1 MVTAPQIS
9 LRNISLSFGGEP
21 VFDNLNLLIH
31 SHDRIALVGRNGSGK
46 STLLK
51 VLQGFVIQ
59 DEGERMLSKGLS
71 VGYLEQDP
79 NLSKFTT
86 LYDYVYSGVSES
98 NYHLVEMTRKS
109 LKIDL
114 GIYIS
119 DSSGGERRRAAL
131 TKLIA
136 GDHDLMLLD
145 EPTNHLDVEAIEW
158 LESELKSSSKSFV
171 IISHDRMFL
180 SNLTNDTVWVDRGKA
195 RRCSVGFGGFE
206 EWRDKVWQEEDDKI
220 HKLNRKI
227 MSESR
232 WAVEGIRARRKRNQ
246 RRVKNLQ
253 KLRDQKKSYI
263 PRVGKANMILAS
275 EKKSGQSVVD
285 AKNINKNFA
294 SKCIIRDFSIQIKQ
308 GDRIGIVGPNGIG
321 KTTLI
326 KILLGEVQPDL
337 GEIKL
342 GSNLII
348 AKFDQMREQLNLENS
363 LLQNLTDDPNIQNV
377 SKAGQILVRGK
388 SKHVAGYLKDFLFSE
403 AQLRSPVKSLS
414 GGEKARLL
422 LAKIMTKES
431 NLLILDE
438 PTNDL
443 DLETLDILQEVITE
457 YPGTVLL
464 ISHDRDFLNR
474 TVETSIVLTGQ
485 GKFLKI
491 AGSWIDYQS
500 LKIKN
505 NTPNKVKERI
515 NKKNLEEDL
524 STHSSKKTGYSFV
537 DKHRLEQLPILI
549 DRLEYEI
556 KKLENFLSDATLYL
570 EHPIKFEKASTA
582 LIERQ
587 TELKSLENEWFVL
600 EDKELSSGVY
610 RIREAKVLNSTIE
623 EMCNAKDQIRI
634 SKESYPV
641 GDVFGVD
648 IYEATHVNTDKQVYV
663 TASELLR

>member
-71 VGYLEQDP
+71 IGYLEQDP

-86 LYDYVYSGVSES
+86 LHDYVYSGVSES
-98 NYHLVEMTRKS
+98 NFHLIEMTRKS

-227 MSESR
+227 LSESR
-232 WAVEGIRARRKRNQ
+232 WAVEGISARRKRNQ
-246 RRVKNLQ
+246 GRLKNLQ
-253 KLRDQKKSYI
+253 KLRDQKNSYI

-275 EKKSGQSVVD
+275 EKKSGQLVID

-443 DLETLDILQEVITE
+443 DLETLDILQEVIAE

-474 TVETSIVLTGQ
+474 IVETSIILTGQ

-491 AGSWIDYQS
+491 AGSWNDYQS

-505 NTPNKVKERI
+505 STPNKVKEKI
-515 NKKNLEEDL
+515 NKKNSEET
-524 STHSSKKTGYSFV
+524 SNTQSSQKKGYSFV

-549 DRLEYEI
+549 ERLEYEI

-570 EHPIKFEKASTA
+570 EHPLKFEKASTA

-587 TELKSLENEWFVL
+587 TELKNLEDEWLVL
-600 EDKELSSGVY
+600 E
-610 RIREAKVLNSTIE
+610 
-623 EMCNAKDQIRI
+623 EMG
-634 SKESYPV
+634 S
-641 GDVFGVD
+641 
-648 IYEATHVNTDKQVYV
+648 
-663 TASELLR
+663 